1 MKNRVVITTNQILW
15 TIILLNTSSDDW
27 YIDYIN
33 DKLNYQIKLN
43 NLEENINILLL
54 DKIED
59 IQDSENLGEY
69 LNIINNGDISD
80 NYIKIIYNNLEKT
93 KKNCLCFSGIYKS
106 KDGDYVFNQKEE
118 NSEEIFIP
126 INKMN
131 PIKKEFILKKFN
143 NYIEGEFKKI
153 SAKFIDDIL
162 VYIDSDIDL
171 NKTINQETKEP
182 FSIILTAYKTEK
194 FIEECLDSIE
204 SQTYFENNDNYEILV
219 GVDGCENTLNKL
231 NEIKDKYRNLYIY
244 MMKENR
250 GTYMTTNA
258 LLNLIK
264 YENVIRFD
272 TDDIME
278 PNLVEDLVDFKNIN
292 DDDVIKLGYSDWR
305 EGKKINDYVL
315 VNDGIIYFKKSVMD
329 DIAGGYMP
337 WECAADSELISR
349 LKGRVKISGLN
360 KRLFIRRIHDNSL
373 TLRKDTGYKS
383 VKRLK
388 YNNQIKGKYNDDE
401 VKIERVSGEIDD
413 KFFSNIKFINNNVHF
428 SIVIPTMWLSNELFD
443 MLDIYEKSPFVKEV
457 ILIDNDPS
465 KVKNLSKYSKLRYY
479 TKGYN
484 IYVNPSWNW
493 GYSLSK
499 YNLIL
504 ANDDIIINNFDN
516 VMNLISNSDYDII
529 GVDLVKKVGS
539 DIKIEAIQEFP
550 EKSYGCFMYIK
561 NYTYIPENLKI
572 WYGDNINFD
581 TAKNKG
587 ILINADIKTKKSTTI
602 NSNIEF
608 FRNNI
613 GKLDINEY
621 KKLTKKHDKLNIII
635 RTSNRPLYFKECI
648 NSIKKHIPKFK
659 IHVTVDD
666 NKDINYVN
674 ETLNGIDYN
683 IYLINKESI
692 NNICDKIS
700 IVRDR
705 FIYNYYFNII
715 NPFLNGWC
723 LFLDDDDEILSLPSY
738 DENIKNNIYLF
749 RVDINKKIV
758 PSMNNFGN
766 PPVLN
771 DISGIGIIFHSSK
784 MIEWKPQRG
793 GDFDF
798 ISELYKKNNPVW
810 NKNILSGTQIK
821 GNFGNKKDLI
831 DKNISVNLATYPPRE
846 DSLIKCLNNLLQI
859 DLIDVIRVYLNEYND
874 IPSNFPKNNKILYL
888 LGEKNLKDSG
898 KFYWANDI
906 KNEYYF
912 TIDDD
917 LIYPREYFIDHI
929 KLLKKY
935 DNKIF
940 VSLHGKIMKD
950 CPTTFND
957 NLKSF
962 HCLKDLDNDEW
973 INNGGTGVMLFD
985 NSIYT
990 IPINFFEYHGM
1001 ADLFIGYFCQMN
1013 KIPIICRKHTSND
1026 LIYVHNNDTLFD
1038 RRYDM
1043 EKEHKIILNKI
1054 GKWILYKK

>member
-43 NLEENINILLL
+43 DLEENINILIL

-80 NYIKIIYNNLEKT
+80 NYIKTIYNNLEKT

-401 VKIERVSGEIDD
+401 VKIERVSNEI
-413 KFFSNIKFINNNVHF
+413 KKIISENNLSNFTYIKNKVVHF
-428 SIVIPTMWLSNELFD
+428 DVIIKIISFSLENVNEILKHLFSEYTMYKFKVVIINKSKTDYSIL
-443 MLDIYEKSPFVKEV
+443 K
-457 ILIDNDPS
+457 
-465 KVKNLSKYSKLRYY
+465 KNYS
-479 TKGYN
+479 
-484 IYVNPSWNW
+484 
-493 GYSLSK
+493 
-499 YNLIL
+499 
-504 ANDDIIINNFDN
+504 DIIIEENINLLSYKTHCIIEMRDLYMLNDNFIDTLMNNFFEIKN
-516 VMNLISNSDYDII
+516 ISNKYVSIDFSVDKNNYYEKLYDSQFLKKINNLDNEKISNEIKSQNLLTYIFTNKLFHIKENNIKITDEKVKILYIGRKISHIITGIATSGNMITRLLEEAGCHVIYIDSQDVDNFLKKKWDINVIWYYDDSRFNIDII
-529 GVDLVKKVGS
+529 KTLQNIYGNNIPILINSVFNNLKEHTKEIINRLNILNSGVLNNVYFGVFTKEIENIKDFENHKNNIFAIPKTIISHNNVPPTFHERKNICLGEYNKFMNNSLTDNLNIYEIIFNLKKEFKDIDFYAFKHHS
-539 DIKIEAIQEFP
+539 YDSSHFLHPRNSNKINNSNEIDYIENTIKIEG
-550 EKSYGCFMYIK
+550 Y
-561 NYTYIPENLKI
+561 
-572 WYGDNINFD
+572 
-581 TAKNKG
+581 
-587 ILINADIKTKKSTTI
+587 
-602 NSNIEF
+602 
-608 FRNNI
+608 
-613 GKLDINEY
+613 
-621 KKLTKKHDKLNIII
+621 
-635 RTSNRPLYFKECI
+635 
-648 NSIKKHIPKFK
+648 
-659 IHVTVDD
+659 
-666 NKDINYVN
+666 
-674 ETLNGIDYN
+674 
-683 IYLINKESI
+683 
-692 NNICDKIS
+692 
-700 IVRDR
+700 
-705 FIYNYYFNII
+705 
-715 NPFLNGWC
+715 
-723 LFLDDDDEILSLPSY
+723 
-738 DENIKNNIYLF
+738 
-749 RVDINKKIV
+749 
-758 PSMNNFGN
+758 
-766 PPVLN
+766 
-771 DISGIGIIFHSSK
+771 
-784 MIEWKPQRG
+784 
-793 GDFDF
+793 
-798 ISELYKKNNPVW
+798 
-810 NKNILSGTQIK
+810 
-821 GNFGNKKDLI
+821 KKDLI
-831 DKNISVNLATYPPRE
+831 DWLKYFKIYISLNNNETFSMVPAEAQGIGTFVMFRNMPQSLNSYFYYSAYMWESIEDLIKAIKLVYYNEEVWNELSELSLSNYNTNSIKKLKFILRLQIEKLIIRHKKNI
-846 DSLIKCLNNLLQI
+846 
-859 DLIDVIRVYLNEYND
+859 
-874 IPSNFPKNNKILYL
+874 KNI
-888 LGEKNLKDSG
+888 
-898 KFYWANDI
+898 
-906 KNEYYF
+906 
-912 TIDDD
+912 
-917 LIYPREYFIDHI
+917 
-929 KLLKKY
+929 
-935 DNKIF
+935 
-940 VSLHGKIMKD
+940 
-950 CPTTFND
+950 
-957 NLKSF
+957 
-962 HCLKDLDNDEW
+962 
-973 INNGGTGVMLFD
+973 
-985 NSIYT
+985 
-990 IPINFFEYHGM
+990 
-1001 ADLFIGYFCQMN
+1001 
-1013 KIPIICRKHTSND
+1013 
-1026 LIYVHNNDTLFD
+1026 
-1038 RRYDM
+1038 
-1043 EKEHKIILNKI
+1043 
-1054 GKWILYKK
+1054 

>member
-43 NLEENINILLL
+43 DLEENINILIL

-80 NYIKIIYNNLEKT
+80 NYIKTIYNNLEKT

-171 NKTINQETKEP
+171 NKTTNQETKEP

-388 YNNQIKGKYNDDE
+388 YNNQIKGKYNDDD
-401 VKIERVSGEIDD
+401 VKIERVS
-413 KFFSNIKFINNNVHF
+413 
-428 SIVIPTMWLSNELFD
+428 SIVREDYLNMDSIVLNKYFN
-443 MLDIYEKSPFVKEV
+443 LDKK
-457 ILIDNDPS
+457 
-465 KVKNLSKYSKLRYY
+465 R
-479 TKGYN
+479 
-484 IYVNPSWNW
+484 
-493 GYSLSK
+493 K
-499 YNLIL
+499 YNLLFMISTYNRLRFLKKQLIVGIL
-504 ANDDIIINNFDN
+504 LVIKIIIG
-516 VMNLISNSDYDII
+516 L
-529 GVDLVKKVGS
+529 
-539 DIKIEAIQEFP
+539 
-550 EKSYGCFMYIK
+550 
-561 NYTYIPENLKI
+561 
-572 WYGDNINFD
+572 
-581 TAKNKG
+581 
-587 ILINADIKTKKSTTI
+587 
-602 NSNIEF
+602 
-608 FRNNI
+608 
-613 GKLDINEY
+613 
-621 KKLTKKHDKLNIII
+621 
-635 RTSNRPLYFKECI
+635 
-648 NSIKKHIPKFK
+648 
-659 IHVTVDD
+659 
-666 NKDINYVN
+666 
-674 ETLNGIDYN
+674 
-683 IYLINKESI
+683 
-692 NNICDKIS
+692 
-700 IVRDR
+700 
-705 FIYNYYFNII
+705 
-715 NPFLNGWC
+715 
-723 LFLDDDDEILSLPSY
+723 
-738 DENIKNNIYLF
+738 
-749 RVDINKKIV
+749 
-758 PSMNNFGN
+758 
-766 PPVLN
+766 
-771 DISGIGIIFHSSK
+771 
-784 MIEWKPQRG
+784 
-793 GDFDF
+793 
-798 ISELYKKNNPVW
+798 
-810 NKNILSGTQIK
+810 
-821 GNFGNKKDLI
+821 
-831 DKNISVNLATYPPRE
+831 
-846 DSLIKCLNNLLQI
+846 
-859 DLIDVIRVYLNEYND
+859 
-874 IPSNFPKNNKILYL
+874 
-888 LGEKNLKDSG
+888 
-898 KFYWANDI
+898 
-906 KNEYYF
+906 
-912 TIDDD
+912 
-917 LIYPREYFIDHI
+917 
-929 KLLKKY
+929 
-935 DNKIF
+935 
-940 VSLHGKIMKD
+940 
-950 CPTTFND
+950 
-957 NLKSF
+957 
-962 HCLKDLDNDEW
+962 
-973 INNGGTGVMLFD
+973 
-985 NSIYT
+985 
-990 IPINFFEYHGM
+990 
-1001 ADLFIGYFCQMN
+1001 
-1013 KIPIICRKHTSND
+1013 
-1026 LIYVHNNDTLFD
+1026 
-1038 RRYDM
+1038 
-1043 EKEHKIILNKI
+1043 
-1054 GKWILYKK
+1054 